1 MADSWEDEDF
11 EPKLGQAEPPSNWDD
26 EEDLVEVEKNYVA
39 TPSESQLQAQQRKA
53 AEAERSLA
61 AKLKNAE
68 LANETPEQKKL
79 REKRQ
84 VEEADHEI
92 TGELFGAG
100 ASKFKSE
107 DGSSSRGIGAITL
120 KSKQDHTSFGNTIA
134 QKLSDSSAFNT
145 AAFYKSLSKCL
156 QQDIMTT
163 QVLDEIL
170 NDIKKIRDA
179 KAKVEKPAAVAV
191 AKKSKKA
198 IKAEEKRHADIF
210 GGCDGGDDDHGY
222 GDIED
227 NFM

>member
-1 MADSWEDEDF
+1 MTDSWEDDEF
-11 EPKLGQAEPPSNWDD
+11 EVPTLGKIEPPSNWDD
-26 EEDLVEVEKNYVA
+26 EEDLVEVEKNIIT
-39 TPSESQLQAQQRKA
+39 TPSESQLLAQQRKA
-53 AEAERSLA
+53 AEAEQALA

-68 LANETPEQKKL
+68 LANETAEQKKL

-92 TGELFGAG
+92 TGELFGVGGSKLRGDDAG
-100 ASKFKSE
+100 
-107 DGSSSRGIGAITL
+107 SSRGIGAISL

-156 QQDIMTT
+156 QQDTMTT

-210 GGCDGGDDDHGY
+210 GGCDGVDDHGY
-222 GDIED
+222 ED
-227 NFM
+227 LEDSFM